1 MDDATLRVD
10 VERRLPRGPVI
21 AGSFELDLAAARTL
35 VLFGPS
41 GSGKTTILRCIA
53 GLARPD
59 RGTIAVGGEAWFDAG
74 RRIDLA
80 PQRRSIGYLPQGFA
94 LFPHLDV
101 RANIG
106 YGIGAGSRPER
117 AARVDRLVTLLRLD
131 GLERRRPAEL
141 SGGQLQRVALGRAL
155 ARQPRLLLLDEP
167 LGALDAPTRE
177 TLRGELRQML
187 AAGGVPAIVVTH
199 DRTEALALGDEVAI
213 MADGAMRQAG
223 PVVDVFD
230 HPVDE
235 TVARIVGVET
245 VAEAT
250 VVGSSDGLLSLAVGR
265 AEVHAIGE
273 QAVGSGVMVS
283 IRAED
288 VTILVEGSAGQG
300 SVSARNLL
308 PGTVTGLE
316 PAGALVRVRLD
327 CGFPLVAA
335 ITRPAVAEL
344 GIAPGARVTAMI
356 KAPAV
361 HVIG

>member
-1 MDDATLRVD
+1 VDDATLRVH
-10 VERRLPRGPVI
+10 VERRFPGGSVI

-41 GSGKTTILRCIA
+41 GSGKTTLLRCVA

-59 RGTIAVGGEAWFDAG
+59 RGRIAVGGETWFDAE
-74 RRIDLA
+74 RRVDLA

-101 RANIG
+101 RASIG
-106 YGIGAGSRPER
+106 YGIDTGGRAER
-117 AARVDRLVTLLRLD
+117 AARIAQLVRLLHLD
-131 GLERRRPAEL
+131 GLERRRPGEL
-141 SGGQLQRVALGRAL
+141 SGGQQQRVALARAL
-155 ARQPRLLLLDEP
+155 ARRPRLLLLDEP

-177 TLRGELRQML
+177 TLRGELRRML
-187 AAGGVPAIVVTH
+187 VASGVPAIVVTH
-199 DRTEALALGDEVAI
+199 DRTEALVLGDEVAI
-213 MADGAMRQAG
+213 MADGAMLQVG
-223 PVVDVFD
+223 PIVDVFD
-230 HPVDE
+230 HPADE
-235 TVARIVGVET
+235 AVARIVGVET
-245 VAEAT
+245 VAEAR
-250 VVGSSDGLLSLAVGR
+250 VIDSSGGLLSLAVGT
-265 AEVHAIGE
+265 AELLAIGE
-273 QAVGSGVMVS
+273 QPVGAGVMVS

-288 VTILVEGSAGQG
+288 VAVLVEGSEGHGA
-300 SVSARNLL
+300 VSARNLL

-316 PAGALVRVRLD
+316 PAGALVRVRID

-344 GIAPGARVTAMI
+344 GIAPGLRVTAII